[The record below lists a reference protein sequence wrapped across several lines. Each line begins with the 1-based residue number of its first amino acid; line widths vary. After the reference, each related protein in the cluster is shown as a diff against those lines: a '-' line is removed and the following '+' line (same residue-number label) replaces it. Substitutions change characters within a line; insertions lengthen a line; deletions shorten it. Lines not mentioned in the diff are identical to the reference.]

1 MEVIWSIFGILVA
14 IAFFANLFMG
24 DPSEEVA
31 KAQRALADVQEKIAE
46 EQEEKLEKIFKDAVE
61 EFSNKDPDFD
71 RDLRTTPLY
80 SFSYVGTFGEMHD
93 VIAEKGDPLVALAC
107 VYPWLEQLSEEIP
120 ENSQR
125 LYEDFLF
132 NFFTTELSDEDFKN
146 NFIVTGIGS
155 HDNEE
160 ERIENWSSDL
170 MSFLAIRER
179 IFESSSTHTTT
190 VDDRANF
197 CTSFISQLVERI
209 DDDDLK
215 SRFINLAR
223 ESLTSS
229 GMFTFNTES
238 ALAAIEL

>member
-1 MEVIWSIFGILVA
+1 MEVLWAIFGVLVA
-14 IAFFANLFMG
+14 IGFFVNLFMG
-24 DPSEEVA
+24 DPAENLA
-31 KAQRALADVQEKIAE
+31 KAQKELSDIEEKIAE
-46 EQEEKLEKIFKDAVE
+46 EQQEKLDNAFKEAVE
-61 EFSNKDPDFD
+61 RFSNKDPEVN

-80 SFSYVGTFGEMHD
+80 SFSYTGTFGEMHD

-107 VYPWLEQLSEEIP
+107 VYPWLEQLSDEIP

-132 NFFTTELSDEDFKN
+132 KFFKTELAEEDFEN
-146 NFIVTGIGS
+146 NFLLTGIGS
-155 HDNEE
+155 PDNEE
-160 ERIENWSSDL
+160 ERIKNWSSDL
-170 MSFLAIRER
+170 MSFLAIRKR
-179 IFESSSTHTTT
+179 IFESSSEHTTT

-197 CTSFISQLVERI
+197 CSSFISQLVVKI

-215 SRFINLAR
+215 LRFINLAR

-238 ALAAIEL
+238 ALAALEL

>member
-1 MEVIWSIFGILVA
+1 MEVLWAIFGVLVA
-14 IAFFANLFMG
+14 IGFFVNLFMG
-24 DPSEEVA
+24 DPSENLA
-31 KAQRALADVQEKIAE
+31 KAQKELSDIEDKIAE
-46 EQEEKLEKIFKDAVE
+46 EQQEKLDNAFKEAVE
-61 EFSNKDPDFD
+61 RFSNKDPEVN

-80 SFSYVGTFGEMHD
+80 SFSYTGTFGEMHD

-107 VYPWLEQLSEEIP
+107 VYPWLEQLSDEIP

-132 NFFTTELSDEDFKN
+132 KFFKTELAEEDFEN
-146 NFIVTGIGS
+146 NFLLTGIGS
-155 HDNEE
+155 PDNEE
-160 ERIENWSSDL
+160 ERIKNWSSDL
-170 MSFLAIRER
+170 MSFLAIRKR
-179 IFESSSTHTTT
+179 IFESSSEHTTT

-197 CTSFISQLVERI
+197 CSSFISQLVEKI

-215 SRFINLAR
+215 LRFINLAR

-238 ALAAIEL
+238 ALAALEL

>member
-1 MEVIWSIFGILVA
+1 MEVLWAIFGVLVA
-14 IAFFANLFMG
+14 IGFFVNLFMG
-24 DPSEEVA
+24 DPAENLA
-31 KAQRALADVQEKIAE
+31 KAQKELSDIEEKIAE
-46 EQEEKLEKIFKDAVE
+46 EQQEKLDNAFKEAVE
-61 EFSNKDPDFD
+61 RFSNKDPEVN

-80 SFSYVGTFGEMHD
+80 SFSYTGTFGEMHD

-107 VYPWLEQLSEEIP
+107 VYPWLEQLSDEIP

-132 NFFTTELSDEDFKN
+132 KFFKTELAEEDFEN
-146 NFIVTGIGS
+146 NFLLTGIGS
-155 HDNEE
+155 PDNEE
-160 ERIENWSSDL
+160 ERIKNWSSDL
-170 MSFLAIRER
+170 MSFLAIRKR
-179 IFESSSTHTTT
+179 IFESSSEHTTT

-197 CTSFISQLVERI
+197 CSSFISQLVEKI

-215 SRFINLAR
+215 LRFINLAR

-238 ALAAIEL
+238 ALAALEL

>member
-1 MEVIWSIFGILVA
+1 MEVLWAIFGVLVA
-14 IAFFANLFMG
+14 IGFFVNLFMG
-24 DPSEEVA
+24 DPAENLA
-31 KAQRALADVQEKIAE
+31 KAQKELSDIEEKIAE
-46 EQEEKLEKIFKDAVE
+46 EQQEKLDNSFKEAVE
-61 EFSNKDPDFD
+61 RFSNKDPEVN

-80 SFSYVGTFGEMHD
+80 SFSYTGTFGEMHD

-107 VYPWLEQLSEEIP
+107 VYPWLEQLSDEIP

-132 NFFTTELSDEDFKN
+132 KFFKTELAEEDFEN
-146 NFIVTGIGS
+146 NFLLTGIGS
-155 HDNEE
+155 PDNEE
-160 ERIENWSSDL
+160 ERIKNWSSDL
-170 MSFLAIRER
+170 MSFLAIRKR
-179 IFESSSTHTTT
+179 IFESSSEHTTT

-197 CTSFISQLVERI
+197 CSSFISQLVEKI

-215 SRFINLAR
+215 LRFINLAR

-238 ALAAIEL
+238 ALAALEL